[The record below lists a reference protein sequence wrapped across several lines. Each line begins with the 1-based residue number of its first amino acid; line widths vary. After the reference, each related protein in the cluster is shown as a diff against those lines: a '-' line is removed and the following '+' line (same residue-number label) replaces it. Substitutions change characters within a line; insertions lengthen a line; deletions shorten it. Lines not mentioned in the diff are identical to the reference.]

1 MRVEDYDATPKQ
13 RVAIDKLCRILK
25 EPNETDAMPLT
36 RRNAQHIQW
45 QLLCRVR
52 AMPRPMGYTYITREG
67 D

>member
-1 MRVEDYDATPKQ
+1 MRVEDYDATPRQ
-13 RVAIDKLCRILK
+13 RHAIDKLCRILR
-25 EPNETDAMPLT
+25 EPNETDNKPLT

-45 QLLCRVR
+45 NLLCRVR

>member
-13 RVAIDKLCRILK
+13 RMAIDKLCRILRV
-25 EPNETDAMPLT
+25 PNISDNEPLT
-36 RRNAQHIQW
+36 RRNAQVLQW

-52 AMPRPMGYTYITREG
+52 AMPRPMGYTFITREG